1 MPYRYEYSTTL
12 SIGRNERDVLVTY
25 TVTPG
30 CPETGPS
37 YACGGTP
44 AFPPEVEIERVEI
57 MRERPQLYGRPT
69 VKTWE
74 PAPEWMVEIIQN
86 DADMHSDMLCEAGED
101 A

>member
-1 MPYRYEYSTTL
+1 MPYRHEYSTTL

-44 AFPPEVEIERVEI
+44 AFPAECQIERVEVCV
-57 MRERPQLYGRPT
+57 ETDQPYGRPT
-69 VKTWE
+69 VRTWE
-74 PAPEWMVEIIQN
+74 PAPRWLVDIIEG
-86 DADMHSDMLCEAGED
+86 DADMHSDMLSEAGED